1 LRKSLH
7 DKHVLV
13 ILDNCEHL
21 IESAGDLVSALM
33 QAEKNVTVLATSRE
47 RLRISGE
54 AVYRLAP
61 LPLETAAT
69 WFADRVA
76 TADSDF
82 AISGQ
87 RAGIVVADICR
98 KLDGIPLA
106 LELAASRVGT
116 LGVHSQYLCFAP
128 WPHRSR
134 GSPRAP
140 ATTIQLLTQL
150 G

>member
-1 LRKSLH
+1 LRKSLR

-69 WFADRVA
+69 WFA
-76 TADSDF
+76 
-82 AISGQ
+82 
-87 RAGIVVADICR
+87 ADICR

-128 WPHRSR
+128 WPHRSP